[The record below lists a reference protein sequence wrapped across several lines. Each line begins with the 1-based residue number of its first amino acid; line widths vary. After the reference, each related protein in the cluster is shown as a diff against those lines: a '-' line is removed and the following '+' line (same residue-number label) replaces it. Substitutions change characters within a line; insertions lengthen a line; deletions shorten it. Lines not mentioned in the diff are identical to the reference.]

1 MAIVTSTTMSMAWF
15 LGTSI
20 IGGVHKAVFDKDFS
34 SLGTELDL
42 GRVSSPGLNMV
53 VQSLLIGAGM
63 W

>member
-1 MAIVTSTTMSMAWF
+1 MSMAWF